1 MVRGPMNIRTPNEL
15 RVAVYDRFWAVA
27 GGGETYAG
35 TIAEVLSSDHRVD
48 LISHEPVDVAALQER
63 LGLDLSRVRVVV
75 VDECE
80 PIERVSRGYDLLIN
94 ATYRDTSPNGAR
106 RGISIVHFP
115 HVPTADLASWQ
126 IRMMGRLGAVG
137 RRAAGP
143 VEFDSGFHPADVIRW
158 QQVRW
163 SNGRG
168 VLRANVTPAT
178 TRVLR
183 VAMARFLPD
192 GTDRLVRVRVDGE
205 DAQAFT
211 VTAARGRRQLLRPMI
226 VEIPITGRR
235 GGVTVELLSETFVP
249 DETSGNG
256 DRRQLGVPVVWAGFG
271 SGLLSRLLEQVS
283 LLAGPKRGMP
293 WLDSYDRIVA
303 NSGYG
308 ASWVTRLWN
317 RRCEVLVPAVK
328 QRSSAEKAP
337 MIVSVGRF
345 FAAERGHSK
354 KQLEMVRAFAELS
367 PLHPQWELHLVGGCA
382 PQDEPYLD
390 MVRREAEGL
399 PVVFHIAA
407 SGEELDELY
416 GRASIYW
423 HATGLG
429 EDLDQD
435 PERAEHFGITTVEA
449 MSAGAVPVVIRAG
462 GQLEIVREGIDGFLF
477 ADTDGLI
484 ARTDQI
490 INDPEL
496 RERLAAAATERA
508 LIFGREAFE
517 RRLRSMVLDVLR

>member
-1 MVRGPMNIRTPNEL
+1 MVRATMSIRTPNEL
-15 RVAVYDRFWAVA
+15 RVAVYDRFWSVA

-35 TIAEVLSSDHRVD
+35 TIAEVLSVDHRVD
-48 LISHEPVDVAALQER
+48 LISHEPVDLAALQER

-75 VDECE
+75 VDDCE

-115 HVPTADLASWQ
+115 HVPTADLAPWQ
-126 IRMMGRLGAVG
+126 IRMMGVLARAG

-163 SNGRG
+163 TNGRG
-168 VLRANVTPAT
+168 VLRAMVTPAT

-183 VAMARFLPD
+183 IAVARFLPD
-192 GTDRLVRVRVDGE
+192 GTDRLVRIRIDGE
-205 DAQAFT
+205 DAQSFT
-211 VTAARGRRQLLRPMI
+211 ITAARGRRQLLRPMI
-226 VEIPITGRR
+226 VEIPIVGRR
-235 GGVTVELLSETFVP
+235 GGVTVELISETFIP

-271 SGLLSRLLEQVS
+271 SGPLTRLLEPVS
-283 LLAGPKRGMP
+283 LLAGPKRGLP
-293 WLDSYDRIVA
+293 WLDTYDRIVA

-317 RRCEVLVPAVK
+317 RRCEVLVPAIT
-328 QRSSAEKAP
+328 QRHSAGKAP
-337 MIVSVGRF
+337 IIVSVGRF

-354 KQLEMVRAFAELS
+354 KQLEMVRAFARLS
-367 PLHPQWELHLVGGCA
+367 PMHPEWELHLVGGCA
-382 PQDEPYLD
+382 PQDEPYLN
-390 MVRREAEGL
+390 MVRRAAEGL

-429 EDLDQD
+429 ENLDED

-449 MSAGAVPVVIRAG
+449 MSAGAVPIVIRAG
-462 GQLEIVREGIDGFLF
+462 GQLEIVREGIDGFFF
-477 ADTDGLI
+477 ADSDGLVS
-484 ARTDQI
+484 RTRQVID
-490 INDPEL
+490 DPNL
-496 RERLAAAATERA
+496 RERLSAAAAERA

-517 RRLRSMVLDVLR
+517 RRLRAMVLDVLR